1 MEALWKAILDAL
13 TPLVIPDWGA
23 LIGLIPVGVAHLGVV
38 WFALTLRRFAT
49 AGPTRRAPA
58 RVDPVT
64 PPTVHMP
71 GPSSAPILAAFG
83 TFALFFGLV
92 FRPALPFG
100 VIVLIVTLVLW
111 GREALRDYEHVDPP
125 PALPALVHTGPP
137 PGVHMPGPSIRP
149 F

>member
-1 MEALWKAILDAL
+1 MEALWKAILAAL

-23 LIGLIPVGVAHLGVV
+23 LVGLIPVGVAILGVA

-49 AGPTRRAPA
+49 AGPTRRGPA
-58 RVDPVT
+58 RIDPVT
-64 PPTVHMP
+64 PPALHMP

-100 VIVLIVTLVLW
+100 VVILIVTLALW
-111 GREALRDYEHVDPP
+111 GREALRDYEQAEPP
-125 PALPALVHTGPP
+125 PAPPGVVHTG
-137 PGVHMPGPSIRP
+137 
-149 F
+149 